1 MPSLTI
7 DLSGATGSIRDFPVG
22 VYEAEVVK
30 AELEVSRN
38 TGNPMITIEL
48 EIHHPTMGSTTL
60 RDWLPVSFPSK
71 VKSFWVAAMNYT
83 PQQAAEALSRGSEV
97 ELDPTE
103 LIGTQLLVQIGERES
118 TSDGKTYKGVVAPFY
133 YPASRFD
140 LVNWDNEQ
148 RPF

>member
-7 DLSGATGSIRDFPVG
+7 DLSNAGGSIRDFPVG
-22 VYEAEVVK
+22 VYEAEVIK
-30 AELEVSRN
+30 ADLEVSKG
-38 TGNPMITIEL
+38 TGNPMITLEL

-83 PQQAAEALSRGSEV
+83 AQQAAEALSRGSEV
-97 ELDPTE
+97 ELDPAE
-103 LIGTQLLVQIGERES
+103 LVGVQILVQIGEKES
-118 TSDGKTYKGVVAPFY
+118 TNDGKMYKGVVPPFY
-133 YPASRFD
+133 YPVSRND
-140 LVNWDNEQ
+140 LVNWDNLE